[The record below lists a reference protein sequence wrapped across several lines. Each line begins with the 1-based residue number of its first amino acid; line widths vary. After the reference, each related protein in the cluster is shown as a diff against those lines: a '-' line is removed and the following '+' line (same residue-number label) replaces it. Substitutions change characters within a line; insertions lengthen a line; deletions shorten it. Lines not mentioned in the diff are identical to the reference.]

1 MNHTKA
7 SSIIY
12 NLFNKYSHTISSLPS
27 FSYNNTQLYYNSIN
41 TFVKTSKDKND
52 LYNKT
57 RENIIGAIINNKV
70 PSNYYVYSLRWNSI
84 KKNIHEYIS
93 LLIKNVSNN
102 KDIVV
107 NSIQCIHKGGR
118 GANNDFDIVINDCLL
133 YPVEFKFNATCV
145 LDCPQFVSLG
155 KPSLYLD
162 IAFEPWFYDNYL
174 SQIVNYYKN
183 NTDNNHN
190 NDHTQP
196 ILQLPDK
203 DTYIKTIGNNDVDCM
218 KKFKELYKSD
228 LDFCKFCKI
237 IDKKAIKEFILLS
250 NLNISLLSEKL
261 SKSQSNK
268 HYMCYKNNVFY
279 YDTLNPDLYC
289 ISNVCKKEPTNFICN
304 TKSGDQLEV
313 KLRFK
318 NGCGLLFPSFQIKQK
333 TQKIPSIKELKTILK
348 NHGFNT
354 IPMLKK
360 DILNMLNEHHIVY

>member
-12 NLFNKYSHTISSLPS
+12 KLFKKYSDTISRLPS
-27 FSYNNTQLYYNSIN
+27 FNYNNTLLYYNSIN
-41 TFVKTSKDKND
+41 TFNKTSKHNND
-52 LYNKT
+52 LYNKI
-57 RENIIGAIINNKV
+57 RENVIGAILNNKV
-70 PSNYYVYSLRWNSI
+70 PSNYYDYSLRWNSM
-84 KKNIHEYIS
+84 KKNLHEYIC

-118 GANNDFDIVINDCLL
+118 GANNDFDIIINDCLL
-133 YPVEFKFNATCV
+133 CPVEFKFNAMCV

-162 IAFEPWFYDNYL
+162 NEFESWFYDNYL
-174 SQIVNYYKN
+174 SQIVNYYK
-183 NTDNNHN
+183 TN
-190 NDHTQP
+190 NDINDNTQP

-203 DTYIKTIGNNDVDCM
+203 DTYVKTIGNNNVDCM
-218 KKFKELYKSD
+218 KTFKELYKSD
-228 LDFCKFCKI
+228 PCFYKFCKM

-279 YDTLNPDLYC
+279 YDTLNPDLYS
-289 ISNVCKKEPTNFICN
+289 ISDVCKKEPTNFICN
-304 TKSGDQLEV
+304 TKSGYQLEV

-333 TQKIPSIKELKTILK
+333 IPSIKELKTILK
-348 NHGFNT
+348 NHGFNS
-354 IPMLKK
+354 IPRLKN
-360 DILNMLNEHHIVY
+360 DILNMLNENHIVY